1 MSAPAI
7 IVIVTAWLVFSTFAC
22 LFVARCIPPSDRSH
36 PQQGDADVRGE
47 GGGGSIHEGTYE

>member
-7 IVIVTAWLVFSTFAC
+7 VLILAAWFAFSTLTC
-22 LFVARCIPPSDRSH
+22 LFVARCIPPSGRSH

-47 GGGGSIHEGTYE
+47 GGGGSIHEGTSK